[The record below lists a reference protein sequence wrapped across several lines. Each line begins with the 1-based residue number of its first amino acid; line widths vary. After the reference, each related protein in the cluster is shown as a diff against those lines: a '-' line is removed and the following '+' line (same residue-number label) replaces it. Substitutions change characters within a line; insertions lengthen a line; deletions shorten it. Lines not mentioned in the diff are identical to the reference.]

1 MQLSSNFCNLFKL
14 IATSHAKLLPETD
27 SFQVIS
33 FFARETQRGTLLW
46 AQQHGATHPLRAEA
60 RVHEEPG
67 HGGEPDRSPLP
78 SAQHLPA
85 EKCTGQP
92 VWGCCTLLSV
102 ALSRRRDGSILPCP
116 HLICAVPS

>member
-46 AQQHGATHPLRAEA
+46 AQQRGATHPPRAEA
-60 RVHEEPG
+60 RVCEEPG
-67 HGGEPDRSPLP
+67 RGGEPDRSPLP
-78 SAQHLPA
+78 PCREMHWAAGLGLLYPA
-85 EKCTGQP
+85 
-92 VWGCCTLLSV
+92 
-102 ALSRRRDGSILPCP
+102 
-116 HLICAVPS
+116 ICRA